1 MCKPVYS
8 RARYLVKQDA
18 PVSKEQHLASSIGM
32 IGGTGPEG
40 KGLAA
45 RFARAGLE
53 VIIGSR
59 SAERGEEAA
68 SEVRERAGGSVRGGT
83 NADAAAA
90 DIIMIT
96 LPYSGQAETLAGLR
110 EQIGDKIVISTVV
123 PMQFAAGKVTMLQ
136 VEDGSAAEETQRIL
150 SQARV
155 VGAFQNL
162 AARKLFDVDH
172 ELDGDVIVCSDDKD
186 ALRQVIGLAEQIP
199 GLRGVNGGPLASSR
213 YVEGITT
220 LLVHINRNYK
230 TESHVKIVGV

>member
-1 MCKPVYS
+1 
-8 RARYLVKQDA
+8 
-18 PVSKEQHLASSIGM
+18 LASSIGL

-68 SEVRERAGGSVRGGT
+68 ADVRQIAGGSVRGGT
-83 NADAAAA
+83 NTEAADA
-90 DIIMIT
+90 DVIVVT
-96 LPYSGQAETLAGLR
+96 LPYAGQAETLEALR
-110 EQIGDKIVISTVV
+110 EQIGDKIVVSTVV

-136 VEDGSAAEETQRIL
+136 LEDGSAAEETQRIL
-150 SQARV
+150 PRARV

-162 AARKLFDVDH
+162 AARKLFDV
-172 ELDGDVIVCSDDKD
+172 EQALDGDVIVCGDYKE
-186 ALRQVIGLAEQIP
+186 ALRQVIWLAEQIP

-230 TESHVKIVGV
+230 AETHVKIVGV

>member
-1 MCKPVYS
+1 
-8 RARYLVKQDA
+8 
-18 PVSKEQHLASSIGM
+18 LASSIGM

-59 SAERGEEAA
+59 SAERGEETANA
-68 SEVRERAGGSVRGGT
+68 VREAAGGKVRGGT

-90 DIIMIT
+90 DIVVIT
-96 LPYSGQAETLAGLR
+96 LPYSGQAETLEALR
-110 EQIGDKIVISTVV
+110 DQIGDKIVVSTVV
-123 PMQFAAGKVTMLQ
+123 PMQFAPGKVTMLTL
-136 VEDGSAAEETQRIL
+136 EGGSAAQETQRIL
-150 SQARV
+150 PEAKV

-172 ELDGDVIVCSDDKD
+172 ELDGDVIVCSDDKE
-186 ALRQVIGLAEQIP
+186 ALRQVIWLAEQIP
-199 GLRGVNGGPLASSR
+199 GLRGVNGGPLASSH

>member
-1 MCKPVYS
+1 VFRFFPLFQAKPF
-8 RARYLVKQDA
+8 
-18 PVSKEQHLASSIGM
+18 KEHNLATSIGM

-45 RFARAGLE
+45 RFARAGLD
-53 VIIGSR
+53 VIVGSR

-68 SEVRERAGGSVRGGT
+68 AEVRERSGGSVRGGT

-90 DIIMIT
+90 DIVMVT
-96 LPYSGQAETLAGLR
+96 LPYAGQAETLQGLR
-110 EQIGDKIVISTVV
+110 EAIGGKIVVSTVV
-123 PMQFAAGKVTMLQ
+123 PMQFEAGKVSMLQ
-136 VEDGSAAEETQRIL
+136 VEAGSAAEETQRIL
-150 SQARV
+150 PEARV

-172 ELDGDVIVCSDDKD
+172 ELDGDVIVCSDDKE
-186 ALRQVIGLAEQIP
+186 ALREVIGLAEQVP
-199 GLRGVNGGPLASSR
+199 GLRGVNGGPLAASR

>member
-1 MCKPVYS
+1 
-8 RARYLVKQDA
+8 
-18 PVSKEQHLASSIGM
+18 LASSIGL

-68 SEVRERAGGSVRGGT
+68 ADVRQIAGGSVRGGT
-83 NADAAAA
+83 NTEAADA
-90 DIIMIT
+90 DVIVVT
-96 LPYSGQAETLAGLR
+96 LPYAGQAETLEALR
-110 EQIGDKIVISTVV
+110 EQIGDKIVVSTVV
-123 PMQFAAGKVTMLQ
+123 PMQFTAGKVTMLQ
-136 VEDGSAAEETQRIL
+136 LEDGSAAEEAQRIL
-150 SQARV
+150 PRARV

-162 AARKLFDVDH
+162 AARKLFDV
-172 ELDGDVIVCSDDKD
+172 EQALDGDVIVCGDDKE
-186 ALRQVIGLAEQIP
+186 ALRQVIWLAEQIP

-230 TESHVKIVGV
+230 AETHVKIVGV

>member
-1 MCKPVYS
+1 
-8 RARYLVKQDA
+8 
-18 PVSKEQHLASSIGM
+18 LASSIGM

-68 SEVRERAGGSVRGGT
+68 AEVRERAGGTVRGGT
-83 NADAAAA
+83 NGGAASA
-90 DIIMIT
+90 DIVIIT
-96 LPYSGQAETLAGLR
+96 LPYGGQAETLEALRDAIAG
-110 EQIGDKIVISTVV
+110 KIVISTVV
-123 PMQFAAGKVTMLQ
+123 PMKFEAGKVSMLP

-150 SQARV
+150 PQARV

-172 ELDGDVIVCSDDKD
+172 ELDGDVIVCSDDKE
-186 ALRQVIGLAEQIP
+186 ALRQVIWLAEQIP
-199 GLRGVNGGPLASSR
+199 GLRGVDGGPLASSR

-230 TESHVKIVGV
+230 AESHVKIVGV